1 MTTKL
6 IEPNLGNS
14 ILRRHSPE
22 VTGTNS
28 ISYFWLVFFKFTFC
42 YFFNTFSLHREKNM
56 TNLLNCLV
64 REVSLNK
71 AVVLAQL
78 AEWSLPTSLDP
89 GFQNQSSEFLNN
101 VNLLLAI

>member
-1 MTTKL
+1 
-6 IEPNLGNS
+6 
-14 ILRRHSPE
+14 
-22 VTGTNS
+22 
-28 ISYFWLVFFKFTFC
+28 
-42 YFFNTFSLHREKNM
+42 M